1 MKISYAVD
9 LDVKKDAVVCLVFED
24 DKILKNYD
32 TKLKKTISNLRED
45 KIFSG
50 KKGEIEVVILKFKD
64 GNKKVCFVGI
74 GKIKDLNEKNLRD
87 SVANATKRMMQSKNN
102 KIAYY
107 FIPEFDEYAQGFGEG
122 IALVNYTP
130 IIYKTGKNK
139 KKAEEKLF
147 TEAIIVRKALHK
159 NIKEKFTKAL
169 VIADSVNFTRDLV
182 NAPANI
188 STPEY
193 FANEAKKIAKE
204 NKYKITI
211 LEKSKLIKLGM
222 GALLGVNAGSGD
234 NGAKMIILEYKP
246 KGIAAKQPPVMLVGK
261 GVIFD
266 TGGYNLKPTKYIE
279 DMQQDK
285 AGGVTVLGAF
295 KLLAKLGIQRSVI
308 GVIPVTENLIDAHAI
323 KPEDI
328 VTSYSGQTIEVKNT
342 DAEGRLILADALAY
356 GIDKYKPGEVI
367 DLATLTG
374 ACVVALGSQ
383 YAAVMGNDQTLID
396 ELKSAGDSV
405 DELLWQLPI
414 HEKHREDM
422 KGKLADI
429 RNIDEGY
436 GAGASKAGAFLE
448 FFVGKTRWAHLDI
461 AGTAFVKKPKAID
474 YSFAT
479 GYGVRMLG
487 RFLEKK

>member
-1 MKISYAVD
+1 MKISYSAD
-9 LDVKKDAVVCLVFED
+9 FDVKVDALICLVFED

-32 TKLKKTISNLRED
+32 VKLKNIISDLKKD

-50 KKGEIEVVILKFKD
+50 KKDEAEIFMMNSKD
-64 GNKKVCFVGI
+64 GNKQICFVGM
-74 GKIKDLNEKNLRD
+74 GKIKDLKEKNVRD
-87 SVANATKRMMQSKNN
+87 AIAHSTKSMMQSRVQ

-107 FIPEFDEYAQGFGEG
+107 FVAEFDEYAQAFGEG

-130 IIYKTGKNK
+130 AIYKTGKNK
-139 KKAEEKLF
+139 KKADEKLF
-147 TEAIIVRKALHK
+147 DEAVIVRKNLNK
-159 NIKEKFTKAL
+159 NLKEKFEKAVL
-169 VIADSVNFTRDLV
+169 IADAVNFTRDLV

-188 STPEY
+188 VTPEY
-193 FANEAKKIAKE
+193 FANEAKKIAKD

-211 LEKSKLIKLGM
+211 LEKAKLEKLGM
-222 GALLGVNAGSGD
+222 GAFLSVNAGSGK
-234 NGAKMIILEYKP
+234 NGAKLIILEYKP
-246 KGIAAKQPPVMLVGK
+246 KGVAAKQPPVMLVGK
-261 GVIFD
+261 GLIFD
-266 TGGYNLKPTKYIE
+266 TGGYNLKPTQYIS

-295 KLLAKLGIQRSVI
+295 KLLQKLGIQRSVI
-308 GVIPVTENLIDAHAI
+308 GIIPVTENLIDADAQR
-323 KPEDI
+323 PEDI
-328 VTSYSGQTIEVKNT
+328 VTSYSGQTIEIKNT
-342 DAEGRLILADALAY
+342 DAEGRLILADALSY
-356 GIDKYKPGEVI
+356 GIEKYQPGEVI

-374 ACVVALGSQ
+374 ACIVALGSQ
-383 YAAVMGNDQTLID
+383 YAGVMGNNQILVD
-396 ELKSAGDSV
+396 ELKRAGDEV
-405 DELLWQLPI
+405 DELIWQLPI

-461 AGTAFVKKPKAID
+461 AGTAFAKKPKAID

-479 GYGVRMLG
+479 GYGVRMLT